1 VIPDPRFGTENGAD
15 VRSGREALEI
25 AFLVQ
30 NTSSSVSSSPSVPP
44 TLSNFSH
51 LPPALAAAVGGPQ
64 PFSSFGLATPI
75 LNVLKEQGYH
85 TPTPIQAETIPL
97 ILGGR
102 DVLGCAQTGTGKTAA
117 FALPIIHSLMSS
129 TVDKTRKG
137 PVLPRVLV
145 LSPTREL
152 ATQIADSFVTYGAY
166 SGLSVGCVFG
176 GVSQFHQVRALHRGV
191 DVLIATPGRLMDLME
206 QGHVILSNIKVFVL
220 DEADRM
226 LDMGFINPIRMIA
239 SKVPQGR
246 QTLLFSAT
254 MPREI
259 MHLADSLLTKPAKV
273 SVTPVAS
280 AAPLIEQR
288 LYHVPR
294 NSKTTLLRE
303 LLNDVT
309 VTRAL
314 VFTKT
319 KHGADKLT
327 KKLNLGGIKADV
339 IHGNKAQNYRT
350 RALEL
355 FRSGKSRVLVATD
368 VAARGLDV
376 DGISL
381 VVNFDLPME
390 PEAYVHRIGRTGRA
404 GNTGV
409 AVSFCDSEERG
420 LLRDI
425 ERLTAKRIPVIAMPQ
440 FSPEAIA
447 ADAKAQ
453 RDPEERDYR
462 DARTGRRESRS
473 EGQRPGQGRPRD
485 GGSFGGS
492 GSGSGGGSGRRAATL
507 PPSQGLPHEHA
518 APARGPSEL
527 RLPPNREIVRAERP
541 HHPARAD
548 KPSTGPKQY
557 SSQGTGQG
565 GRPAAK
571 AARPMHG
578 PGPKSGGTGVRSTSG
593 GPRGSSGPA
602 GDRGPNKSWNARTT
616 KTRRA

>member
-1 VIPDPRFGTENGAD
+1 MIPDPRFGTENGAD

-254 MPREI
+254 MPPDLGALAR
-259 MHLADSLLTKPAKV
+259 MHLKDPVRV
-273 SVTPVAS
+273 SVGAQGTTPSKATQDVYMVGS
-280 AAPLIEQR
+280 NEKTPLLVKMISTN
-288 LYHVPR
+288 PG
-294 NSKTTLLRE
+294 N
-303 LLNDVT
+303 
-309 VTRAL
+309 AL
-314 VFTKT
+314 VFART
-319 KHGADKLT
+319 KHRADRIMRSLCDA
-327 KKLNLGGIKADV
+327 GFA
-339 IHGNKAQNYRT
+339 AQRLHSNRT
-350 RALEL
+350 QQQRREALEG
-355 FRSGKSRVLVATD
+355 FRRGRYRILVATD
-368 VAARGLDV
+368 IAARGIDV
-376 DGISL
+376 ADIRR
-381 VVNFDLPME
+381 VINYDLPQTVE
-390 PEAYVHRIGRTGRA
+390 DYIHRVGRTARA
-404 GNTGV
+404 EAEGHAT
-409 AVSFCDSEERG
+409 SFAS
-420 LLRDI
+420 
-425 ERLTAKRIPVIAMPQ
+425 
-440 FSPEAIA
+440 
-447 ADAKAQ
+447 
-453 RDPEERDYR
+453 PEERAQLRAIEKHIGRSLPRHTASGAPAPAETAAPVARHRAPRPVEGAGQHPRRTVRPGADTR
-462 DARTGRRESRS
+462 PHRPDTRPHTPSQARSHERRPQQGDARRDTSPVTITDFIAGTTETRR
-473 EGQRPGQGRPRD
+473 RPSAQA
-485 GGSFGGS
+485 
-492 GSGSGGGSGRRAATL
+492 RRAR
-507 PPSQGLPHEHA
+507 
-518 APARGPSEL
+518 RGRHS
-527 RLPPNREIVRAERP
+527 
-541 HHPARAD
+541 
-548 KPSTGPKQY
+548 
-557 SSQGTGQG
+557 
-565 GRPAAK
+565 
-571 AARPMHG
+571 
-578 PGPKSGGTGVRSTSG
+578 
-593 GPRGSSGPA
+593 
-602 GDRGPNKSWNARTT
+602 
-616 KTRRA
+616 

>member
-1 VIPDPRFGTENGAD
+1 
-15 VRSGREALEI
+15 
-25 AFLVQ
+25 
-30 NTSSSVSSSPSVPP
+30 VSSLASAGSAIAA
-44 TLSNFSH
+44 
-51 LPPALAAAVGGPQ
+51 PAGQ
-64 PFSSFGLATPI
+64 PFSAFGLVTPI

-85 TPTPIQAETIPL
+85 TPTPIQAEAIPL
-97 ILGGR
+97 ILAGR

-117 FALPIIHSLMSS
+117 FALPIINLLMAS

-176 GVSQFHQVRALHRGV
+176 GVSQYHQVRALHRGV

-206 QGHVILSNIKVFVL
+206 QGYVILSNVKTFVL

-273 SVTPVAS
+273 SVTLPAS

-294 NSKTTLLRE
+294 NSKATLLRE
-303 LLNDVT
+303 LLNDET
-309 VTRAL
+309 MTRAV
-314 VFTKT
+314 VFAKT

-327 KKLNLGGIKADV
+327 KKLNQSGIKADV

-350 RALEL
+350 RALES
-355 FRSGKSRVLVATD
+355 FRAGKSRVLVATD

-376 DGISL
+376 DGISH
-381 VVNFDLPME
+381 VVNFDLPVE
-390 PEAYVHRIGRTGRA
+390 PEGYVHRIGRTGRA
-404 GNTGV
+404 GNTGI

-425 ERLTAKRIPVIAMPQ
+425 ERLTGKKIPVLTLPQ
-440 FSPEAIA
+440 FSPESIA

-473 EGQRPGQGRPRD
+473 EGQRPGQGRSQGERQGQGQGFSNQGTGEGGYPRRAPSAPAAHGHPAPARRPND
-485 GGSFGGS
+485 GANRAAPSHDGVRTERPHHATRSAPHAGDKGPRPAPRSASAASAGPSGPRRGASESDARPAGPRAGGS
-492 GSGSGGGSGRRAATL
+492 GVRSGGARPGPSSQTSGGGSG
-507 PPSQGLPHEHA
+507 G
-518 APARGPSEL
+518 
-527 RLPPNREIVRAERP
+527 
-541 HHPARAD
+541 
-548 KPSTGPKQY
+548 
-557 SSQGTGQG
+557 
-565 GRPAAK
+565 
-571 AARPMHG
+571 
-578 PGPKSGGTGVRSTSG
+578 
-593 GPRGSSGPA
+593 
-602 GDRGPNKSWNARTT
+602 GDRGPNKGWNTRTN